1 MVIGASGTGKSRCF
15 IRPAVFQAVKR
26 KYGTAQGESVIITDP
41 KGELFTDLSEF
52 LKDQGYLVRVFN
64 LVNPAHSDSWNCM
77 ANLHGDPFIAQIL
90 VDAIISNTSHDKG
103 DHFWDS
109 GESNLLKALMLYV
122 DLDPTLESADKNLS
136 SVYQMLIQHTE
147 RQLSLLFDRLPLDH
161 PARAP
166 YNLFAQAS
174 DTVRAGIVLGLGTRL
189 QALQSPA
196 IQRLISGSGISL
208 TAPAQQKCAYFV
220 ILSDQHDAFD
230 FLSSLF
236 FSMLFIELIQFAD
249 NMPDGRCP
257 VPVNL
262 VLDELN
268 NLGTIPAFPRRV
280 SSCRSR
286 TVQIYMAIQGLGQL
300 QNRYPDNL
308 WAAGPTVRS
317 NLYGAAKPPEDF

>member
-1 MVIGASGTGKSRCF
+1 M
-15 IRPAVFQAVKR
+15 
-26 KYGTAQGESVIITDP
+26 
-41 KGELFTDLSEF
+41 
-52 LKDQGYLVRVFN
+52 
-64 LVNPAHSDSWNCM
+64 
-77 ANLHGDPFIAQIL
+77 
-90 VDAIISNTSHDKG
+90 
-103 DHFWDS
+103 
-109 GESNLLKALMLYV
+109 
-122 DLDPTLESADKNLS
+122 
-136 SVYQMLIQHTE
+136 
-147 RQLSLLFDRLPLDH
+147 
-161 PARAP
+161 
-166 YNLFAQAS
+166 
-174 DTVRAGIVLGLGTRL
+174 
-189 QALQSPA
+189 
-196 IQRLISGSGISL
+196 
-208 TAPAQQKCAYFV
+208 

-286 TVQIYMAIQGLGQL
+286 AVQIYMAIQGLGQL